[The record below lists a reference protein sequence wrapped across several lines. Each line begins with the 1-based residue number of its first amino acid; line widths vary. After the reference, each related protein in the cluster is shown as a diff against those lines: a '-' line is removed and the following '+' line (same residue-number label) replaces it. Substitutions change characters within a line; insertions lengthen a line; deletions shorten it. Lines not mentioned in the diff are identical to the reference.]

1 MRYRRWGGGMQLLLV
16 RCHQGGCREV
26 ECAQV
31 PRHHWRHP
39 CVPCTH
45 DASLACTRAARAAR
59 PARTS
64 VRFRGSTLLRERAAV
79 FFRLGTDTQNR
90 ISDLLIDF

>member
-59 PARTS
+59 PARTIQR
-64 VRFRGSTLLRERAAV
+64 V
-79 FFRLGTDTQNR
+79 DTINSPQ
-90 ISDLLIDF
+90 LKY